1 MEYISCKKVFKDPI
15 FASFVSS
22 WQDLENPTKNTIIE
36 AGEYFDEDTE
46 TVRFFSKDELEKSL
60 QKDISNF
67 KKTTDNL
74 KKEDFEM
81 VGKIVIDA
89 PQDTDEVLFLAEIMA
104 LFAKTHHLA
113 YTFVPLFNVPWFHE
127 TIKGHHPSTKKA
139 YSNFKKL
146 IVEKDYSGG
155 LLVSDYKVLQNM
167 LPDYFNL
174 VQGNYYGYNFFYAQ
188 NLKTVCS
195 FHYSGQIWFYIYSQ
209 DAIKKIESFINKH
222 NLIINTQFTSYNI

>member
-1 MEYISCKKVFKDPI
+1 
-15 FASFVSS
+15 
-22 WQDLENPTKNTIIE
+22 
-36 AGEYFDEDTE
+36 
-46 TVRFFSKDELEKSL
+46 
-60 QKDISNF
+60 
-67 KKTTDNL
+67 
-74 KKEDFEM
+74 
-81 VGKIVIDA
+81 
-89 PQDTDEVLFLAEIMA
+89 MA
-104 LFAKTHHLA
+104 LFAKIHHLE
-113 YTFVPLFNVPWFHE
+113 YTFVPLFNVPWFHK

-139 YSNFKKL
+139 FSNFKKL